1 MSTSFRRIIRLRTAA
16 WLAAAG
22 CLVVLAALPV
32 SSSADPSLGQLN
44 NQLSAQQ
51 GRQQHLQGSL
61 QQLSGLISSL
71 EGQIS
76 LVRSREDAVQAELDA
91 DRAKLAQTQADLA
104 RERKLV
110 ALLKRRLA
118 WARQLLSQQLVSH
131 YESDNP
137 DLVGVVLDSGG
148 FTDLLDRLTYLHDAE
163 HQQQQLIGVTTTAKH
178 QADSA
183 AHHLGKLERT
193 DRQLTADAEIRRRA
207 LAGMDSLLQNRQ
219 DTLQQA
225 QAAQRAALSASKEK
239 AGQLQN
245 EINKI
250 QAAQAAAAQ
259 QSSSSSGPGAG
270 PALGPSGG
278 WAIPYAIVLCESG
291 GQNLPPNSAGAS
303 GYYQIIPSTWA
314 MYGGVG
320 PAAYLTSKAEQDA
333 VASRIWAGGA
343 GIGNWDCA
351 RIVGLLH

>member
-1 MSTSFRRIIRLRTAA
+1 LRILRIRTPA
-16 WLAAAG
+16 WLAVG
-22 CLVVLAALPV
+22 GTLIVLAALPT

-44 NQLSAQQ
+44 QQLSAQQ
-51 GRQQHLQGSL
+51 DRQQHLQGSL
-61 QQLSGLISSL
+61 KTLSNLISSL
-71 EGQIS
+71 EAQIS
-76 LVRSREDAVQAELDA
+76 LLRSREDAVQAELDT

-104 RERKLV
+104 RERRLV

-118 WARQLLSQQLVSH
+118 FARQLLAHQLVSK

-148 FTDLLDRLTYLHDAE
+148 FNDLLERLTYLHDAE
-163 HQQQQLIGVTTTAKH
+163 HQQQQIIGITTTAKH

-183 AHHLGKLERT
+183 TQRLAKLEAT
-193 DRQLTADAEIRRRA
+193 DRQLTTDAELRRRA
-207 LAGMDSLLQNRQ
+207 LAGMDSLLQNREGA
-219 DTLQQA
+219 LQQA
-225 QAAQRAALSASKEK
+225 QAAQQAALSSSKAK
-239 AGQLQN
+239 AGELQSQ
-245 EINKI
+245 ISKI

-259 QSSSSSGPGAG
+259 QSSSASGPSAG

-314 MYGGVG
+314 LFGGTG

-333 VASRIWAGGA
+333 VASRIWAGGS

>member
-1 MSTSFRRIIRLRTAA
+1 MTTAILRILRIRTAA
-16 WLAAAG
+16 WLTGA
-22 CLVVLAALPV
+22 CVLVGLAAVPV
-32 SSSADPSLGQLN
+32 SSDAQPGLNQLSQ
-44 NQLSAQQ
+44 QLSAQQ
-51 GRQQHLQGSL
+51 DRQQHLQDSL
-61 QQLSGLISSL
+61 KTLSSLISSL
-71 EGQIS
+71 EAQIS
-76 LVRSREDAVQAELDA
+76 LVRSREEAVQAELDT

-118 WARQLLSQQLVSH
+118 WGRQLLAQQLVSR
-131 YESDNP
+131 YESDSP
-137 DLVGVVLDSGG
+137 DLVNVVLDSGG
-148 FTDLLDRLTYLHDAE
+148 FTDLLERLTYLRDAE
-163 HQQQQLIGVTTTAKH
+163 HQQQQIIAITTTAKH

-183 AHHLGKLERT
+183 TRRLAKLEQT
-193 DRQLTADAEIRRRA
+193 DRQLTADAELRRRA
-207 LAGMDSLLQNRQ
+207 LAGMDSLLQSREGA
-219 DTLQQA
+219 LQQA
-225 QAAQRAALSASKEK
+225 QATQRAALSASQAK
-239 AGQLQN
+239 AGQLQS

-250 QAAQAAAAQ
+250 QAEQAAAAQ
-259 QSSSSSGPGAG
+259 QASSSSGPGAG

-314 MYGGVG
+314 LYGGSG

-333 VASRIWAGGA
+333 VATRIWAGGS
-343 GIGNWDCA
+343 GIANWDCA